1 MSQTT
6 NENSESNPGHK
17 IENSERNLRH
27 IQVRIEYSK
36 RRIKDYHLPN
46 IVIVYHLLSSII
58 YHQSSSIIIIIII
71 IYNEYNP
78 LCTQPYIYAYDPSH
92 IYPNFT
98 IFGTTFPYSQP
109 TLTRVCYS
117 HMHIT
122 ALCAIPSPYDLR
134 LISHSIPKLFCQPT
148 LLCDP
153 PHLSPPRG

>member
-6 NENSESNPGHK
+6 FK
-17 IENSERNLRH
+17 YSERNLGHKINYSERNLGH
-27 IQVRIEYSK
+27 NWLPIEDSK

-58 YHQSSSIIIIIII
+58 YHSSSSIIIIIII
-71 IYNEYNP
+71 IYYEDHP
-78 LCTQPYIYAYDPSH
+78 LCTQPYIYAYVTDH

-117 HMHIT
+117 RMHIT
-122 ALCAIPSPYDLR
+122 ALSSTLIPYDLPH
-134 LISHSIPKLFCQPT
+134 ISHSMPPQSCQPSEVC
-148 LLCDP
+148 LLHHIP
-153 PHLSPPRG
+153 PPPG